1 MRRCRLPFNDC
12 AAKPVAGM
20 VRGLHAGNSFEWGGR
35 LMAEHPRVVI
45 VGAGF
50 AGLAC
55 AKELGRKPVD
65 VTLVDR
71 HNYHLFVPLLY
82 QVATA
87 ALSPAD
93 IARPVRR
100 ILGKYQNIRIVL
112 GEVVGLDT
120 AARSVRLAGG
130 ATLPYDRLVIAT
142 GSQYSYFGHP
152 EWARLALGPR
162 TLEEARTIRG
172 QLLSAFERAEM
183 AESRAEQDVLMTT
196 VVVGGGPTGVEMAGS
211 VAELARHA
219 LARDFRRIDPRRARI
234 LLVEAGPR
242 LLPAF
247 PEALSTYAHAAL
259 QRIGVTVMTG
269 QAVEAMEPGAVIVA
283 GRRIEAGTVIWGA
296 GVQASNAGQWLGVE
310 LSKDGRVPVNP
321 DLSVVGLA
329 DAYVLGDTAL
339 APGEDGAPL
348 PALAQVAAQQGAHL
362 GRGLAKNLADGTPLA
377 PFRFRNRGNTAIV
390 GRNAAVFDFG
400 WLQLKGR
407 LAWVLWAVIHIYLLV
422 GFENRLRVALEWF
435 WRYITYER
443 GARLIMPVRAGGPTD
458 DRR

>member
-1 MRRCRLPFNDC
+1 
-12 AAKPVAGM
+12 
-20 VRGLHAGNSFEWGGR
+20 
-35 LMAEHPRVVI
+35 MAEHPRVVI
-45 VGAGF
+45 IGAGF

-55 AKELGRKPVD
+55 AKQLGRKPID
-65 VTLVDR
+65 VTLIDR

-100 ILGKYQNIRIVL
+100 ILGRYQNIRIVL
-112 GEVVGLDT
+112 GEVVGVD
-120 AARSVRLAGG
+120 ANARSVRLAGG
-130 ATLPYDRLVIAT
+130 ATRAYDRLVIAT
-142 GSQYSYFGHP
+142 GSEYSYFGHP
-152 EWARLALGPR
+152 NWARLALGPR
-162 TLEEARTIRG
+162 TLEEARTIRT

-183 AESRAEQDVLMTT
+183 AETRAEQDVLMTT

-259 QRIGVTVMTG
+259 ERLGVTVMTG
-269 QAVEAMEPGAVIVA
+269 QAVEAMEPGAVTVA
-283 GRRIEAGTVIWGA
+283 GRRIETGTIIWGA
-296 GVQASNAGQWLGVE
+296 GVQASNAGQWLRVE
-310 LSKDGRVPVNP
+310 PARDGRAPVNP
-321 DLSVVGLA
+321 DLSVKGLA
-329 DAYVLGDTAL
+329 DVYVLGDTAFAL
-339 APGEDGAPL
+339 GEDGAPL
-348 PALAQVAAQQGAHL
+348 PALAQVAAQQGTHL
-362 GRGLAKNLADGTPLA
+362 GKGLAKNLTEGTPLS

-400 WLQLKGR
+400 WLHLKGR
-407 LAWVLWAVIHIYLLV
+407 VAWVLWAIVHIYLLV

-435 WRYITYER
+435 WRYVTYES
-443 GARLIMPVRAGGPTD
+443 GARLIMPAGGDRTTD

>member
-1 MRRCRLPFNDC
+1 
-12 AAKPVAGM
+12 
-20 VRGLHAGNSFEWGGR
+20 
-35 LMAEHPRVVI
+35 MAEHPRLVI

-100 ILGKYQNIRIVL
+100 ILGKYQNIRIL
-112 GEVVGLDT
+112 LDEVVGADT
-120 AARSVRLAGG
+120 IARTVRLAGG
-130 ATLPYDRLVIAT
+130 TELPYDRLVIAT

-211 VAELARHA
+211 VAELSRHA
-219 LARDFRRIDPRRARI
+219 LARDFRRIDPRRAHI

-247 PEALSTYAHAAL
+247 PQALAQYAHRAL
-259 QRIGVTVMTG
+259 ERLGVTVMVG
-269 QAVEAMEPGAVIVA
+269 QAVEAMEPGVVVVA
-283 GRRIEAGTVIWGA
+283 GRRIEAGTIIWGA
-296 GVQASNAGQWLGVE
+296 GVQASNAGRWLGVE
-310 LSKDGRVPVNP
+310 LAKDGRVPVNP
-321 DLSVVGLA
+321 DLSVRGVA
-329 DAYVLGDTAL
+329 DVYVLGDMAL
-339 APGEDGAPL
+339 VTGDDGTPL
-348 PALAQVAAQQGAHL
+348 PALAQVAAQQGTHL
-362 GRGLAKNLADGTPLA
+362 GRGLARNLTDGTPLA
-377 PFRFRNRGNTAIV
+377 PFRFHNRGNTAIV

-400 WLQLKGR
+400 WAQLKGR
-407 LAWVLWAVIHIYLLV
+407 IAWVLWAIIHIYLLV

-443 GARLIMPVRAGGPTD
+443 GARLIMPARANPSANGG
-458 DRR
+458 R

>member
-1 MRRCRLPFNDC
+1 MPMN
-12 AAKPVAGM
+12 P
-20 VRGLHAGNSFEWGGR
+20 
-35 LMAEHPRVVI
+35 AEPHPRVVI
-45 VGAGF
+45 IGAGF

-100 ILGKYQNIRIVL
+100 ILGKYQNIRILL
-112 GEVVGLDT
+112 GEAVDVDT
-120 AARSVRLAGG
+120 AARVVRLAGG
-130 ATLPYDRLVIAT
+130 TMLPYDRLVIAT
-142 GSQYSYFGHP
+142 GSKYSYFGHP

-234 LLVEAGPR
+234 LLIEAGPR

-247 PEALSTYAHAAL
+247 PEKLAAYAHTAIE
-259 QRIGVTVMTG
+259 RIGVTVMTG
-269 QAVEAMEPGAVIVA
+269 RAVEAMEPGAVTVA
-283 GRRIEAGTVIWGA
+283 GQRIEAGTIIWGA
-296 GVQASNAGQWLGVE
+296 GVQASNAGRWLGVE
-310 LSKDGRVPVNP
+310 LAKDGRVPVNR
-321 DLSVVGLA
+321 DLSVKGVP
-329 DAYVLGDTAL
+329 DVYVLGDTAL

-348 PALAQVAAQQGAHL
+348 PALAQVAAQQGSHL
-362 GRGLAKNLADGTPLA
+362 GKALAKTLVEGTPLP

-400 WLQLKGR
+400 WAQLKGR
-407 LAWVLWAVIHIYLLV
+407 VAWVLWAIIHIYLLV

-435 WRYITYER
+435 WRYVTYER
-443 GARLIMPVRAGGPTD
+443 GARLIMPARANPSAD
-458 DRR
+458 DGRWPAG

>member
-1 MRRCRLPFNDC
+1 MPTGP
-12 AAKPVAGM
+12 AA
-20 VRGLHAGNSFEWGGR
+20 R
-35 LMAEHPRVVI
+35 HPRVVI

-55 AKELGRKPVD
+55 AKELGRMPVD

-100 ILGKYQNIRIVL
+100 ILGKYQNIRILL
-112 GEVVGLDT
+112 GEVVGVDT
-120 AARSVRLAGG
+120 SARSVRLARGT
-130 ATLPYDRLVIAT
+130 TLPYDRLVIAT
-142 GSQYSYFGHP
+142 GSIYSYFGHP
-152 EWARLALGPR
+152 EWARIALGPR

-247 PEALSTYAHAAL
+247 PEALAKYAHGAL
-259 QRIGVTVMTG
+259 ERIGVTVMTG

-283 GRRIEAGTVIWGA
+283 GRRIEAGTIVWGA
-296 GVQASNAGQWLGVE
+296 GVQASNAGQWLGIEVA
-310 LSKDGRVPVNP
+310 KDGRVPANP
-321 DLSVVGLA
+321 DLSVKGVP
-329 DAYVLGDTAL
+329 DIYVLGDTAL
-339 APGEDGAPL
+339 ATGDDGAPL
-348 PALAQVAAQQGAHL
+348 PALAQVAAQQGTHL
-362 GRGLAKNLADGTPLA
+362 GRGLARNLVDGTPLA
-377 PFRFRNRGNTAIV
+377 PFRFHNRGNTAIV
-390 GRNAAVFDFG
+390 GRNAAIFDFG
-400 WLQLKGR
+400 WLRLKGR
-407 LAWVLWAVIHIYLLV
+407 LAWILWAIVHIYLLV
-422 GFENRLRVALEWF
+422 GFENRLRVSLDWF

-443 GARLIMPVRAGGPTD
+443 GARLIMPVRANIPTD
-458 DRR
+458 HGA

>member
-1 MRRCRLPFNDC
+1 MPTDR
-12 AAKPVAGM
+12 AAS
-20 VRGLHAGNSFEWGGR
+20 R
-35 LMAEHPRVVI
+35 PRVVI

-55 AKELGRKPVD
+55 AKELGRKSVD
-65 VTLVDR
+65 VTLIDR

-93 IARPVRR
+93 IARPIRR
-100 ILGKYQNIRIVL
+100 ILGKYENIRVLL
-112 GEVVGLDT
+112 GEVVGVDT

-130 ATLPYDRLVIAT
+130 TTLPYDRLVLAT

-183 AESRAEQDVLMTT
+183 AESRAVQDVLMTT

-247 PEALSTYAHAAL
+247 PETLAAYARAAL
-259 QRIGVTVMTG
+259 ERIGVTVITG
-269 QAVEAMEPGAVIVA
+269 EAVEAIEPGCVVVA
-283 GRRIEAGTVIWGA
+283 GRRIEAGTIIWGA

-310 LSKDGRVPVNP
+310 LAKDGRVPINP
-321 DLSVVGLA
+321 DLSVKGLP
-329 DAYVLGDTAL
+329 DTYVLGDTAL
-339 APGEDGAPL
+339 AAGEDGAPL
-348 PALAQVAAQQGAHL
+348 PALAQVAAQQGKHL
-362 GRGLAKNLADGTPLA
+362 GRGLARNLTDATPLA

-400 WLQLKGR
+400 WLHLKGR
-407 LAWVLWAVIHIYLLV
+407 LAWILWAIVHIYLLV
-422 GFENRLRVALEWF
+422 GFENRLRVSLDWF
-435 WRYITYER
+435 WRYITYES
-443 GARLIMPVRAGGPTD
+443 GARLIMPMRANLHTEQAS
-458 DRR
+458 

>member
-1 MRRCRLPFNDC
+1 
-12 AAKPVAGM
+12 
-20 VRGLHAGNSFEWGGR
+20 
-35 LMAEHPRVVI
+35 VI

-100 ILGKYQNIRIVL
+100 ILGKYQNIRIL
-112 GEVVGLDT
+112 LDEVVDADT
-120 AARSVRLAGG
+120 IARTVRLAGG
-130 ATLPYDRLVIAT
+130 TELPYDRLVIAT

-211 VAELARHA
+211 VAELSRHA
-219 LARDFRRIDPRRARI
+219 LARDFRRIDPRRAHI

-247 PEALSTYAHAAL
+247 PQALAQYAHRAL
-259 QRIGVTVMTG
+259 ERLGVTVMVG
-269 QAVEAMEPGAVIVA
+269 QAVEAMEPGVVVVA
-283 GRRIEAGTVIWGA
+283 GRRIEAGTIIWGA
-296 GVQASNAGQWLGVE
+296 GVQASNAGRWLGVE
-310 LSKDGRVPVNP
+310 LAKDGRVPVNP
-321 DLSVVGLA
+321 DLSVRGVA
-329 DAYVLGDTAL
+329 DVYVLGDMAL
-339 APGEDGAPL
+339 VTGDDGTPL
-348 PALAQVAAQQGAHL
+348 PALAQVAAQQGTHL
-362 GRGLAKNLADGTPLA
+362 GRGLARNLTDGTPLA
-377 PFRFRNRGNTAIV
+377 PFRFHNRGNTAIV

-400 WLQLKGR
+400 WAQLKGR
-407 LAWVLWAVIHIYLLV
+407 IAWVLWAIIHIYLLV

-443 GARLIMPVRAGGPTD
+443 GARLIMPARANPSANGG
-458 DRR
+458 R